1 MSTSTLIKPQA
12 GKNFVVCIDF
22 GSSGSGSSILFVK
35 DEDKIFTLKTYP
47 DSPNVVYNKNMSCI
61 LYEDGKRHSIGYTA
75 RKTMFFEN
83 DDEDSDEDS
92 GEDSDRDSD
101 SESEE
106 SHGSTS
112 TAPSKK
118 SATPLKDRKFIRDLK
133 IQFMEATKD
142 EKEISIPEIVISNDG
157 TTKSLLDV
165 MADYLSML
173 FTDFIM
179 KSLKNNDSSVKKTDV
194 RWCITVP
201 ANYSEHQKSLMRK
214 VACKAKIIDKE
225 NCDESDLIIISEPD
239 AATMFCMKHKAK
251 SKPLTNG
258 ETFMVVDA
266 GGGTV
271 DVSCHMLENGKLKE
285 LAVQKAELCGSTF
298 IDREF
303 IKILEENCDNF
314 KEFTE
319 KNPETL
325 VKILSIWEDVK
336 RGTLTVDKKLT
347 FDTSPMFKKAKPN
360 SSIYKSRST
369 KIALTDE
376 QMKRIFDSQVSKA
389 LKLIDEVYRDYEED
403 YPSRKM
409 DHLFIVGGL
418 GDNGYFQN
426 RIKERF
432 EKKFK
437 EILIPLFCSTA
448 LSYGVGVMEE
458 FEEGHHAESKYKVIN
473 GKHMAVDVLDVFVE
487 QREEVEIDREIV
499 REYECLPGATQI
511 DVVLYSSIKRREA
524 IPYIDS
530 PLVSKEETITIPFRD
545 SSKEADRRVFIKFFF
560 GKSELMITVE
570 NAQGEVKEIKRDFE
584 ANSLALK

>member
-1 MSTSTLIKPQA
+1 
-12 GKNFVVCIDF
+12 
-22 GSSGSGSSILFVK
+22 
-35 DEDKIFTLKTYP
+35 
-47 DSPNVVYNKNMSCI
+47 
-61 LYEDGKRHSIGYTA
+61 
-75 RKTMFFEN
+75 
-83 DDEDSDEDS
+83 
-92 GEDSDRDSD
+92 
-101 SESEE
+101 
-106 SHGSTS
+106 
-112 TAPSKK
+112 
-118 SATPLKDRKFIRDLK
+118 
-133 IQFMEATKD
+133 
-142 EKEISIPEIVISNDG
+142 
-157 TTKSLLDV
+157 
-165 MADYLSML
+165 
-173 FTDFIM
+173 
-179 KSLKNNDSSVKKTDV
+179 
-194 RWCITVP
+194 
-201 ANYSEHQKSLMRK
+201 
-214 VACKAKIIDKE
+214 
-225 NCDESDLIIISEPD
+225 
-239 AATMFCMKHKAK
+239 
-251 SKPLTNG
+251 
-258 ETFMVVDA
+258 
-266 GGGTV
+266 
-271 DVSCHMLENGKLKE
+271 MLENGKLKE

-319 KNPETL
+319 KYPETL

-336 RGTLTVDKKLT
+336 RGTSTVDKKLT

-369 KIALTDE
+369 KIALTEE

-448 LSYGVGVMEE
+448 VMEGGALLAKDPSYIRSRKSKLSYGVGVMAE
-458 FEEGHHAESKYKVIN
+458 FEEGHLEEKYKVIN